1 MRARPVP
8 VGWQSVELAR
18 DVYSAGAQVAR
29 LATGPRTRGLEDSS
43 PFVLAACSQRRSM
56 PAAEPGTLY
65 YGQINGR
72 RTAAVLV
79 RTPTE
84 NAPVYL
90 LAVPPEDPSEP
101 RIRQVQDGAG
111 EMVPIVLVAVELNR
125 LRGLRLTEPRT
136 GLVAT
141 WGQGSVEFH
150 FGANDF
156 FAAPMNGV
164 RSARRFGASRV
175 LRSTFGNS
183 ILAVTLRAVGTQNGI
198 ITEYSEV

>member
-1 MRARPVP
+1 MLASSRRPQAPKLVP
-8 VGWQSVELAR
+8 TTRVP
-18 DVYSAGAQVAR
+18 D
-29 LATGPRTRGLEDSS
+29 GP
-43 PFVLAACSQRRSM
+43 VL
-56 PAAEPGTLY
+56 G
-65 YGQINGR
+65 NGR
-72 RTAAVLV
+72 F
-79 RTPTE
+79 
-84 NAPVYL
+84 
-90 LAVPPEDPSEP
+90 
-101 RIRQVQDGAG
+101 GA
-111 EMVPIVLVAVELNR
+111 
-125 LRGLRLTEPRT
+125 
-136 GLVAT
+136 VAT